1 MMSLGIIRPSSSAWA
16 SPLHMVPKSS
26 GDWRPCGDYRALNK
40 ATDPDRYPIPHIQDF
55 AHRLHGSKIFSKID
69 LVRAYH
75 QIPVA
80 DADIPKT
87 AITTPFGLFEFLRMP
102 FGLRNAVQSFQ
113 RFIDRVLK
121 GLEFCES
128 YIDDLLIASPDEETH
143 IQHVRLV
150 LERLQDGLTI
160 NPSKCAFGQQSLS
173 FLGHHVSADGL
184 TPLPTKVEAIQQFP
198 VPTTR
203 RQVREFVG
211 FVNFYRRFI
220 RNCSSLLQPLTDL
233 LGGSNVPKNRPLVL
247 SDSAVHAFHTAK
259 AALADASLLFHPVPN
274 APLQL
279 MVDASDVGVGGV
291 LQQLIEST
299 WKPLSFFSKRL
310 QPAETKYSTFGR
322 ELLATYLSVKHFR
335 HLLEGRPFAI
345 LTDHRALVS
354 AIGSQSNNYSP
365 REIRHLAFVAEFT
378 TDIQHV
384 AGTDNVVA
392 DALSRGSIND
402 VAQSSPVDFTAL
414 ATDQETDV
422 ELQQLRS
429 SSTTALQLQLI
440 TVPGS
445 PVSLWCDVS
454 TGTSRPFV
462 TPAFRQS
469 VFESVHHLAHPGT
482 RATHKLIANRFVWSG
497 MGKDITALV
506 RNCVQCQRVKIQR
519 HTRSPV
525 GSFVPPSG

>member
-1 MMSLGIIRPSSSAWA
+1 MI
-16 SPLHMVPKSS
+16 
-26 GDWRPCGDYRALNK
+26 
-40 ATDPDRYPIPHIQDF
+40 
-55 AHRLHGSKIFSKID
+55 
-69 LVRAYH
+69 
-75 QIPVA
+75 
-80 DADIPKT
+80 
-87 AITTPFGLFEFLRMP
+87 
-102 FGLRNAVQSFQ
+102 
-113 RFIDRVLK
+113 RFIDRVLQ
-121 GLEFCES
+121 GLEFCEA

-150 LERLQDGLTI
+150 LERLQQHGLTI

-184 TPLPTKVEAIQQFP
+184 TPLPTKVEAIQKFP

-203 RQVREFVG
+203 RQVRGFVG
-211 FVNFYRRFI
+211 LVNFYRRFI

-247 SDSAVHAFHTAK
+247 SDSAVHAFCTAK

-279 MVDASDVGVGGV
+279 MVDASDVGVSGV

-335 HLLEGRPFAI
+335 HILEGRPFAI

-440 TVPGS
+440 TVLVLRFPYGVMCPQAP
-445 PVSLWCDVS
+445 PVL
-454 TGTSRPFV
+454 
-462 TPAFRQS
+462 
-469 VFESVHHLAHPGT
+469 
-482 RATHKLIANRFVWSG
+482 
-497 MGKDITALV
+497 M
-506 RNCVQCQRVKIQR
+506 
-519 HTRSPV
+519 
-525 GSFVPPSG
+525 

>member
-1 MMSLGIIRPSSSAWA
+1 M
-16 SPLHMVPKSS
+16 
-26 GDWRPCGDYRALNK
+26 
-40 ATDPDRYPIPHIQDF
+40 
-55 AHRLHGSKIFSKID
+55 
-69 LVRAYH
+69 
-75 QIPVA
+75 
-80 DADIPKT
+80 
-87 AITTPFGLFEFLRMP
+87 
-102 FGLRNAVQSFQ
+102 
-113 RFIDRVLK
+113 
-121 GLEFCES
+121 
-128 YIDDLLIASPDEETH
+128 
-143 IQHVRLV
+143 
-150 LERLQDGLTI
+150 
-160 NPSKCAFGQQSLS
+160 
-173 FLGHHVSADGL
+173 
-184 TPLPTKVEAIQQFP
+184 
-198 VPTTR
+198 
-203 RQVREFVG
+203 
-211 FVNFYRRFI
+211 
-220 RNCSSLLQPLTDL
+220 
-233 LGGSNVPKNRPLVL
+233 PKNRPLVL
-247 SDSAVHAFHTAK
+247 SDSAVHAFRTAK
-259 AALADASLLFHPVPN
+259 AALAHASLLFHPVPN

-335 HLLEGRPFAI
+335 HLLEGRPFVI

-384 AGTDNVVA
+384 AGTDNVLA

-402 VAQSSPVDFTAL
+402 VAQSFPVDFTTL

-440 TVPGS
+440 TAPGS

-454 TGTSRPFV
+454 TGTSRPYV

-497 MGKDITALV
+497 MGKDISALV
-506 RNCVQCQRVKIQR
+506 RNCVQYQRVKIQR

-525 GSFVPPSG
+525 GSFVPPSGRFERVHIDLVGPLPTSGGCSNLLTCIDRFTVGQKPFLCPA

>member
-1 MMSLGIIRPSSSAWA
+1 MG
-16 SPLHMVPKSS
+16 
-26 GDWRPCGDYRALNK
+26 
-40 ATDPDRYPIPHIQDF
+40 
-55 AHRLHGSKIFSKID
+55 
-69 LVRAYH
+69 
-75 QIPVA
+75 
-80 DADIPKT
+80 
-87 AITTPFGLFEFLRMP
+87 
-102 FGLRNAVQSFQ
+102 
-113 RFIDRVLK
+113 
-121 GLEFCES
+121 
-128 YIDDLLIASPDEETH
+128 
-143 IQHVRLV
+143 
-150 LERLQDGLTI
+150 
-160 NPSKCAFGQQSLS
+160 
-173 FLGHHVSADGL
+173 
-184 TPLPTKVEAIQQFP
+184 
-198 VPTTR
+198 
-203 RQVREFVG
+203 EFVG
-211 FVNFYRRFI
+211 FVNFYHRFI
-220 RNCSSLLQPLTDL
+220 RNCSSLIQPLTDL

-247 SDSAVHAFHTAK
+247 SDSAVHAFRTAK

-279 MVDASDVGVGGV
+279 MVDGSDVGVGGV

-299 WKPLSFFSKRL
+299 WKPLSFFLKRL
-310 QPAETKYSTFGR
+310 RPAETKYSTFGR

-345 LTDHRALVS
+345 LTHHRALVS
-354 AIGSQSNNYSP
+354 AIGSQSNNYSAH
-365 REIRHLAFVAEFT
+365 EIRHLAFVAEFT

-392 DALSRGSIND
+392 DAFSRGSIND

-454 TGTSRPFV
+454 TGTSRPYM
-462 TPAFRQS
+462 TPAFGQS
-469 VFESVHHLAHPGT
+469 VFESVHHLAHPGA

-506 RNCVQCQRVKIQR
+506 RNCVQCQGVKIQR

-525 GSFVPPSG
+525 GSFVPTSGRFERVHIDLIGPLPTSRGWGGGVLLSPHLH